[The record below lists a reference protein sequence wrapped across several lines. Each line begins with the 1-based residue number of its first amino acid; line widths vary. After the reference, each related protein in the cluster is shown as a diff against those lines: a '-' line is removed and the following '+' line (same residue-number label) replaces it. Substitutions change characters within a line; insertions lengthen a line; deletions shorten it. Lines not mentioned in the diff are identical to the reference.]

1 MRVDGS
7 SNIQAA
13 IRTNVADL
21 MGRLET
27 GDVIKAKVLEITS
40 EDVIL
45 RLFDG
50 SVLKAAAGEE
60 LEAKV
65 GQTLTL
71 TVTSKTEGTLF
82 LETLKDQSE
91 MNSIKPD
98 LLKNLLTSLNL
109 KSNSRNLELAAEF
122 IKAGISPTE
131 GQFEKA
137 SLLMKDNTG
146 LNAEKAVFVAYK
158 GIESDQVKIELL
170 SKLLDGDLKLG
181 TQLKELQTTLNNVR
195 RTGTNST
202 SNNIT
207 ANAIPEATTAATT
220 ATTATK
226 TAALAEAAALS
237 MKAALSG
244 KSASALNSAVAQKT
258 DDANPSVSGTQTSQQ
273 LQTSSSAKNAEPSIS
288 NLQAK
293 NADVAQDTV
302 QSAGLKNTTASKE
315 VDSGL
320 NVLQALAAQKNAEA
334 KTLSAS
340 ITTPKST
347 VYVRDPQEA
356 SLLNN
361 SLNSHTSMASGNTE
375 SESAAILNHSNAD
388 ASERLANTTDRLSRT
403 LSDNTANSPGKSN
416 TSDIDP
422 LLKLKDTIKDLF
434 VRLESGKMTG
444 ETDLSK
450 IHKELYDKLDTL
462 GTAIHNSG
470 LSGLS
475 DSESVTA
482 AVSLL
487 DDSAKLLNQ
496 LNSNNMLY
504 YQMPVNLSGQN
515 TTAEL
520 YIMKRQQSK
529 KRIDPHNSVMFVS
542 LDTNNLGR
550 FETLIDVKGNNV
562 TMNFRTEKQEINDFI
577 KENIKFLYTGLS
589 ESGYKL
595 ADIRYALIDSA
606 TPPLKLEQLLS
617 KMMALNRSKVDMRV

>member
-1 MRVDGS
+1 MRVDGP

-40 EDVIL
+40 DEVIL

-50 SVLKAAAGEE
+50 SVLKAAAGED

-82 LETLKDQSE
+82 LETLKDQSR
-91 MNSIKPD
+91 MNAIKPD

-109 KSNSRNLELAAEF
+109 KSNSKNLELAAEF

-137 SLLMKDNTG
+137 LLLMKENRG
-146 LNAEKAVFVAYK
+146 LNAEKAVFMTYK
-158 GIESDQVKIELL
+158 GIESDQVKLELL

-181 TQLKELQTTLNNVR
+181 TQLKELQATLNNVR
-195 RTGTNST
+195 RTGVNSA
-202 SNNIT
+202 SNNST
-207 ANAIPEATTAATT
+207 ANAILEVA
-220 ATTATK
+220 
-226 TAALAEAAALS
+226 TAALAEATALS
-237 MKAALSG
+237 AKATLSE
-244 KSASALNSAVAQKT
+244 KSASTLNSAVAQKPVE
-258 DDANPSVSGTQTSQQ
+258 ANASAPGTQSSQQ
-273 LQTSSSAKNAEPSIS
+273 LQTSSAAKNAEPSIF
-288 NLQAK
+288 NLRAK
-293 NADVAQDTV
+293 SADVAQDTV
-302 QSAGLKNTTASKE
+302 QSAGLKNTTASTD
-315 VDSGL
+315 VDFGL
-320 NVLQALAAQKNAEA
+320 NVSQALASQKNVEA
-334 KTLSAS
+334 KTLSSS
-340 ITTPKST
+340 INTPQSA
-347 VYVRDPQEA
+347 VYVQDPQEA

-361 SLNSHTSMASGNTE
+361 SLNSNTSAASGNTE
-375 SESAAILNHSNAD
+375 PEGVVELNRSSTD
-388 ASERLANTTDRLSRT
+388 ASGGIANTTDRLSRT
-403 LSDNTANSPGKSN
+403 LLDDMAISLGKSN
-416 TSDIDP
+416 TNDTDP
-422 LLKLKDTIKDLF
+422 LSKLKDIIKDLF

-462 GTAIHNSG
+462 GTAVHNSG

-475 DSESVTA
+475 GGESVTA
-482 AVSLL
+482 AANLL
-487 DDSAKLLNQ
+487 NDSAKLLNQ
-496 LNSNNMLY
+496 LNSNSMLY

-529 KRIDPHNSVMFVS
+529 KRIDPHNSTMFVS

-606 TPPLKLEQLLS
+606 TPPMKLEQLLS
-617 KMMALNRSKVDMRV
+617 KMMESNRSKVDMRI